1 MCDGFTTCSALGV
14 VELVVIDGMVVTQG
28 EKAQICVGE
37 LRSGVG
43 QCSSCVVGVSVAPIR
58 DISCACLPML
68 V

>member
-1 MCDGFTTCSALGV
+1 M
-14 VELVVIDGMVVTQG
+14 IDGMVVTQG